1 MHTYKIYFLFSEK
14 GKPLS
19 SLFIR
24 CNFSRAPRQFQLVY
38 HAYDCQVQ
46 IFTQNKKIKNSL
58 WVSFYIKYPQ
68 CLKYD
73 IECSVVW
80 FCRMLREWQFLFH
93 SQPTTD
99 SCWEK
104 PLSGENRVRKCSS
117 AESTEAGKEDL
128 LHIHQEGP
136 SRLFLWISR
145 DEIDSY
151 PW

>member
-24 CNFSRAPRQFQLVY
+24 CNFSRVPRPASLSRVWLPGTDIHTKQKDKKLLMSFFLY
-38 HAYDCQVQ
+38 Q
-46 IFTQNKKIKNSL
+46 IPTVPI
-58 WVSFYIKYPQ
+58 
-68 CLKYD
+68 KYD

-128 LHIHQEGP
+128 LHIYQEGP

-145 DEIDSY
+145 DEMDSY
-151 PW
+151 PL